1 MGCGHVSVFGQ
12 AMKKKFVG
20 FGFGAIQ
27 TGLFLYE
34 AQQSGNFEQL
44 TVAEVAPEIVAA
56 VRAAQGR
63 FQINIAGTN
72 GIERQSVG
80 PVALY
85 DPRAADER
93 AALVEAVAGA
103 DELATALPSVRFY
116 EAGGDASVVSVLA
129 DGLALRARRADRRQ
143 SILYAAENHNHAAE
157 ILEECLAR
165 RLAIA
170 PAELRGQIQCLNTVI
185 GKMSGIVADET
196 QITAQGLARMT
207 GNSGRCVL
215 VETFNRILI
224 SKINY
229 PGFRRGI
236 EVFEERADLLPFEEA
251 KLYGHNA
258 THALLGYLARAEQC
272 VYMADLSAYPLILET
287 ARRAFIDESGRA
299 LCRRH
304 AGIDPLFTE
313 DGYSAYAEDLLERML
328 NPFLR
333 DAVERVVRDPRRK
346 LGWDDRL
353 IGAMRLALSQG
364 IKPVGYAQGAKA
376 ALAMLREMESG
387 RSDKLLLDDVWADA
401 RPDVREKERI
411 MELLF

>member
-56 VRAAQGR
+56 VRTAQGR
-63 FQINIAGTN
+63 FQINIAGAN

-85 DPRAADER
+85 DPHAADER

-143 SILYAAENHNHAAE
+143 SILYA
-157 ILEECLAR
+157 R

-196 QITAQGLARMT
+196 QIAAQGLARMT